1 MFSSSTPSTVESVHI
16 SSAKMLI
23 SWVFLGVLATG
34 IGAAVAAGTMPD
46 ANPGTSLSTFV
57 WPRCGRNRLTMP
69 YHGGVY
75 GQAYQ
80 KTGYARLG
88 CNHDASVSEMFHAFA
103 LKHKDDPDRLR

>member
-1 MFSSSTPSTVESVHI
+1 
-16 SSAKMLI
+16 
-23 SWVFLGVLATG
+23 
-34 IGAAVAAGTMPD
+34 
-46 ANPGTSLSTFV
+46 
-57 WPRCGRNRLTMP
+57 MP

-88 CNHDASVSEMFHAFA
+88 CNHDASMSEMFHAFA

>member
-1 MFSSSTPSTVESVHI
+1 
-16 SSAKMLI
+16 MLI